1 MSKQNKISKKL
12 LSIEK
17 GARRQAAKEAGAYDG
32 RFRNKVIQD
41 PKKVADKRACR
52 SRVQNWE

>member
-1 MSKQNKISKKL
+1 MSKNKTSKKL

-41 PKKVADKRACR
+41 PKKVANKQACR
-52 SRVQNWE
+52 GKVRNWE